1 MKFYHTAL
9 IASTMA
15 LSMISSAVNA
25 QSNNE
30 SNERV
35 KIGIR
40 AGISSISTFGVD
52 DFDEDMDDEDH
63 DPFKK
68 SALPGLRAGVS
79 VICPIV
85 NHWGVETGAYYQ
97 QYGGTNK
104 TVTYGYT
111 EDDDSECLLRD
122 SWTVKTRLHGISVP
136 VMCHYGRQFGVNGS
150 MYWDAFAG
158 PYARFSFSGKSKVKH
173 STYAITAFSGGK
185 ETATYTKE
193 NTTTD
198 ALDESEVRDLLNE
211 MGIQTSDVTI
221 NKAGAGVLFGG
232 GVTFFNHLYA
242 GVSFDFGLSSV
253 MKFDNGFGR
262 WDDKYRMRNSAM
274 SFNIGYTF

>member
-1 MKFYHTAL
+1 MKFYYTAL
-9 IASTMA
+9 IASTMT
-15 LSMISSAVNA
+15 LTMISSSANA

-30 SNERV
+30 SNERI

-40 AGISSISTFGVD
+40 AGISSISTFGAD
-52 DFDEDMDDEDH
+52 DLDEDMDDEDH

-68 SALPGLRAGVS
+68 GALPGLRAGAS
-79 VICPIV
+79 VICPIA

-104 TVTYGYT
+104 TFTYSYA
-111 EDDDSECLLRD
+111 EDDDSEILQHD

-136 VMCHYGRQFGVNGS
+136 VMCHYGRQFGVSGS
-150 MYWDAFAG
+150 MQWDAFAG
-158 PYARFSFSGKSKVKH
+158 PYARFSFSGKSKVTH
-173 STYAITAFSGGK
+173 RTYAITAFSDGK

-198 ALDESEVRDLLNE
+198 ALDASEVDDLLNK
-211 MGIQTSDVTI
+211 MSIKASDVTI
-221 NKAGAGVLFGG
+221 NKAGVGVMFGG

-253 MKFDNGFGR
+253 MKFNKGFGK
-262 WDDKYRMRNSAM
+262 WDDKYRMRNSAL